1 MNTAKQARTFE
12 SLRDSVPS
20 LLANLAIAAAYVI
33 FAEIG
38 FSMAFANRQ
47 VTAVWPPAAIALAA
61 LLLGGYRLWPGIW
74 LGAFLSN
81 ASSHEPV
88 WTAAGI
94 ATGNTLAPLLGTYL
108 LRRFAAF
115 DNALERLRDVIAL
128 VVLGS
133 ALAMTLSAT
142 NGVLNL
148 AASGIV
154 SWSKFGWVWLLWWT
168 GDAMGV
174 LLVAPLILT
183 WATAGRRIDRPG
195 GGALEAVFLGVGLL
209 VIAWLSFMSRFP
221 LAYPVYPFVIWAA
234 LRYGQRGTSLAIA
247 VISAIAV
254 WGTAHAQG
262 PFSYGSLDQRLA
274 YLVTFVGVL
283 AVTGLVLCA
292 LIAERRLAYAD
303 LRETQET
310 LRGRE
315 AQLERVAETLRGAF
329 LPEKLPQRPNLRID
343 ALYMTAGR
351 EALIGGDWYDAFE
364 LADGR
369 LVISIGDVIGHGLDA
384 AVTAGRIRQAILA
397 ATLDASDPATI
408 LEKVNRMLQLQTETV
423 ATALVAMIDRDLRTM
438 RYANAGHPPPMT
450 AGPAMEARSLPPG
463 GIPLGVAATLGAK
476 TQTLT
481 LQPGAVVLF
490 YTDGLTEFKRS
501 IEGAERV
508 LLEAVARLVGDHG
521 NARPAVALQ
530 RAVMGS
536 EEPADDVV
544 LLVVQL
550 SPDATGV
557 PASDK
562 LRKRWSFQSSDAY
575 SAHASR
581 HEMIRFMRAFT
592 ASPDELFRAELILG
606 EVLANTVEHAPGRVD
621 VEIDW
626 TATNPTVTV
635 LDTGPG
641 LSRRPTDLPADAF
654 AEHGRG
660 LFIIA
665 SLAQQV
671 QVESRPGRGTRLRIT
686 LPVSRKAKPA

>member
-1 MNTAKQARTFE
+1 M
-12 SLRDSVPS
+12 PS
-20 LLANLAIAAAYVI
+20 LPANIVIAVAYVF

-38 FSMAFANRQ
+38 FSMAFATRQ
-47 VTAVWPPAAIALAA
+47 VTAVWPPAGIAVAA

-81 ASSHEPV
+81 AISHEPLL
-88 WTAAGI
+88 TAAGI
-94 ATGNTLAPLLGTYL
+94 AAGNTLGPLLGTYL
-108 LRRFAAF
+108 LRRFTAF
-115 DNALERLRDVIAL
+115 DAALERLRDVIGL

-133 ALAMTLSAT
+133 ALAMVVTAT

-148 AASGIV
+148 VASGIV
-154 SWSKFGWVWLLWWT
+154 SWSKFGSVWLLWWT

-183 WATAGRRIDRPG
+183 WATAGRRIDRSE
-195 GGALEAVFLGVGLL
+195 GGALEAVFLGIGLL
-209 VIAWLSFMSRFP
+209 FTAWLSFMSRFP

-234 LRYGQRGTSLAIA
+234 IRYRQRGTTLAIA
-247 VISAIAV
+247 AISAIAV
-254 WGTAHAQG
+254 WGTAHGQG
-262 PFSYGSLDQRLA
+262 PFSYGSLDQRLT

-292 LIAERRLAYAD
+292 LIAERRLADAD

-315 AQLERVAETLRGAF
+315 AQLERVAQTLRGAF
-329 LPEKLPQRPNLRID
+329 LPERLPQRPNLRID
-343 ALYMTAGR
+343 ALYMTAGH

-397 ATLDASDPATI
+397 AALDASDPATI

-423 ATALVAMIDRDLRTM
+423 ATALVAMIDRDLTTM
-438 RYANAGHPPPMT
+438 RYVNAGHPPPMT
-450 AGPAMEARSLPPG
+450 AGPAMQAQSLPSG

-490 YTDGLTEFKRS
+490 YTDGLTEFKRR
-501 IEGAERV
+501 IEDTERV
-508 LLEAVARLVGDHG
+508 LLGALARLVGDDG
-521 NARPAVALQ
+521 NQRPTVTLQ

-536 EEPADDVV
+536 DEPADDVV
-544 LLVVQL
+544 LLVLQL
-550 SPDATGV
+550 LPDAAGAR
-557 PASDK
+557 ASDE
-562 LRKRWSFQSSDAY
+562 LRQQWSFHSSDAY

-581 HEMIRFMRAFT
+581 HEMIRFMRTFT

-606 EVLANTVEHAPGRVD
+606 ELLANTVEHAPGRVD

-626 TATNPTVTV
+626 TGANPTVTV

-641 LSRRPTDLPADAF
+641 LSRLTTDLPADDF

-665 SLAQQV
+665 ALAQHV
-671 QVESRPGRGTRLRIT
+671 QVESAPGQGTRLRIM
-686 LPVSRKAKPA
+686 LPVSREAEPA